1 MVNLNSNFGL
11 KILLQNTKDY
21 LVKFIFSYPDKS
33 KEYSMYAIR
42 SHNISDGKCVWAQT
56 HT

>member
-1 MVNLNSNFGL
+1 MSSPSKLQITRIP
-11 KILLQNTKDY
+11 KTILSSSYFHIQEK
-21 LVKFIFSYPDKS
+21 VKNIGFC
-33 KEYSMYAIR
+33 AIR